1 MTKGD
6 SELKKCRLAGN
17 LGAIVIVPEDFCIP

>member
-1 MTKGD
+1 MTKEDPG
-6 SELKKCRLAGN
+6 LKKCRLAEN